1 MGISLLNTLPKRRE
15 VPKETPVAEVVMDSG
30 GDTFDEEI
38 EMETCDAHR
47 MSGKNKEDVINA
59 D

>member
-1 MGISLLNTLPKRRE
+1 

-47 MSGKNKEDVINA
+47 MSEKNKEDVINA